1 MERHRFAF
9 PTEWLY
15 AENVAGEWS
24 AFSDIMKRKEANI
37 QTQIAAL
44 QNKIIAEDRVV
55 EDKTTSLLSEWDV
68 QRPVQVCEDEQCG
81 TYAMIFEVLLR
92 FANIMTSFL
101 CRFQAMLAPSFSHY
115 DDNSLTCY
123 LFC

>member
-81 TYAMIFEVLLR
+81 SKAISFELLLR
-92 FANIMTSFL
+92 MVRIMTCDSGL
-101 CRFQAMLAPSFSHY
+101 LSRYETILGPS
-115 DDNSLTCY
+115 
-123 LFC
+123 LF

>member
-1 MERHRFAF
+1 MLERHRFAF

-37 QTQIAAL
+37 QTQISAL

-68 QRPVQVCEDEQCG
+68 QRPVQVS
-81 TYAMIFEVLLR
+81 
-92 FANIMTSFL
+92 FAQNQGYLAILFLSLIDFKGVTSII
-101 CRFQAMLAPSFSHY
+101 
-115 DDNSLTCY
+115 
-123 LFC
+123 